1 MQSLHS
7 KLLTFDDNEDICEFN
22 KESILTENTNLGFE
36 SVSEIKG
43 KLDDILSE
51 VKDLPKK
58 ISEVIQKNNTS
69 QISVDQPMTSR
80 SSNDNLCSVEP
91 DIEKLLND
99 IKNANSMS
107 SIKNNKLIANKFLIY
122 KNEEDDTEY
131 MKCEVC
137 SKWDNLNSVKKLG
150 QALIDGSEYSVY
162 EAGVK
167 HAMT

>member
-58 ISEVIQKNNTS
+58 NSEVIQK
-69 QISVDQPMTSR
+69 
-80 SSNDNLCSVEP
+80 
-91 DIEKLLND
+91 K
-99 IKNANSMS
+99 
-107 SIKNNKLIANKFLIY
+107 
-122 KNEEDDTEY
+122 
-131 MKCEVC
+131 
-137 SKWDNLNSVKKLG
+137 
-150 QALIDGSEYSVY
+150 
-162 EAGVK
+162 
-167 HAMT
+167 